1 MKKYLKSLLI
11 CLFASVFTGC
21 SNENEFENIDNTT
34 KAKVT
39 FVYTLDTSN
48 GGSMSRAVTNTEVF
62 NEFYEK
68 LKSGELYSQLRLYFD
83 NIKRL
88 PVKATFYFTTT
99 SYI

>member
-1 MKKYLKSLLI
+1 MKKYLKLLLI

-62 NEFYEK
+62 NEFYDK
-68 LKSGELYSQLRLYFD
+68 IKSGELVAPSY
-83 NIKRL
+83 
-88 PVKATFYFTTT
+88 TFTLTEVNT
-99 SYI
+99 